1 MRELRCHVLWLLLL
15 TALPALAGKSCVDC
29 HAGAAERSWALSKHG
44 VIARI
49 EAGRERRRTPDC
61 AACHAFEAKAPAP
74 QHYLKKASRTKAR
87 EQATAGCG
95 ACHAP
100 RYVAEQ
106 LAAAQRGLA
115 IGEMKQRE
123 AEALVALARKE
134 VSAAELAQIE
144 KLLAGLRDENLRD
157 LRLGLAHQSP
167 DYQWW
172 LGQAALDGSLLRIK
186 GALGEARRNHLI
198 QTVGPLR
205 STESLRLR

>member
-1 MRELRCHVLWLLLL
+1 MRHALWLLLL
-15 TALPALAGKSCVDC
+15 TTLPALAGKSCIDC
-29 HAGAAERSWALSKHG
+29 HAGAAERSYALSKHG

-74 QHYLKKASRTKAR
+74 QHYLKKTSRQEAR

-95 ACHAP
+95 ACHSP
-100 RYVAEQ
+100 RYVTEQ
-106 LAAAQRGLA
+106 LAATQRGLA
-115 IGEMKQRE
+115 LGEMKRRE
-123 AEALVALARKE
+123 AEVATDTARKE
-134 VSAAELAQIE
+134 MTAAELAQIE
-144 KLLAGLRDENLRD
+144 KLFATLRDENLRD

-186 GALGEARRNHLI
+186 GALGEARRS
-198 QTVGPLR
+198 R
-205 STESLRLR
+205 SAAQ